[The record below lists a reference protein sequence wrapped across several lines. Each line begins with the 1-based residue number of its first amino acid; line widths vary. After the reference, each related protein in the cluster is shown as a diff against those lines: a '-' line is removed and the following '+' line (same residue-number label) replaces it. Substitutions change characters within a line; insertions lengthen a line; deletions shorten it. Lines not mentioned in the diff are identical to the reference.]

1 MKNQRF
7 SKVERIQQMKKKL
20 LISTDSFLPRWDGVA
35 RFLAETI
42 PKLSK
47 TYDITVIAPRFQ
59 GTIPK
64 FKGVKIVRMAL
75 SGMQFGDYPPAKY
88 DYKKV
93 ETYVKESD
101 IIFNQTIGPIGFAA
115 IRAAKK
121 NDVPVVSYIHSIEW
135 ELFSKAMK
143 RFVKIVHFSS
153 KLYARYC
160 YNRCKLLLIPSK
172 DVERTLK
179 QNKIRTDTQV
189 TKLGTDVA
197 KFIPPVD
204 KKKAKRAVGIHPKKT
219 VIGFCGRIGREKDIP
234 TLYNA
239 FRKLRKFHTGLKLL
253 IVGSGFRETEEALM
267 HDKDIML
274 TGSKDNVVPYLQA
287 MDIYVLPSLTET
299 TSISTL
305 EAMSCGLAVVV
316 TPVGYVKRYVKE
328 GINGLF
334 FPKKNSGILAKKI
347 DMLINSEKLRE
358 RLGEAAR
365 TMIIDKFN
373 WDKTAKEIEKALIT
387 LS

>member
-1 MKNQRF
+1 
-7 SKVERIQQMKKKL
+7 MKKKL

-35 RFLAETI
+35 RVLNEII

-47 TYDITVIAPRFQ
+47 TYDITVVA
-59 GTIPK
+59 PK
-64 FKGVKIVRMAL
+64 FPGKPPKYTGVKIIKVQL

-93 ETYVKESD
+93 DAAVKESS
-101 IIFNQTIGPIGFAA
+101 IVFNQTIGPIGFAA

-121 NDVPVVSYIHSIEW
+121 RNVPVVSYIHSIEW
-135 ELFSKAMK
+135 ELFSKEMK
-143 RFVKIVHFSS
+143 RFVNLVHFSS
-153 KLYARYC
+153 RIYARYC
-160 YNRCKLLLIPSK
+160 YNRCSLLLIPSK
-172 DVERTLK
+172 DIEKTLRD
-179 QNKIRTDTQV
+179 NKIRTNAIV
-189 TKLGTDVA
+189 AELGADIA

-204 KKKAKRAVGIHPKKT
+204 KKKAKKAIGIHPKRT

-239 FRKLRKFHTGLKLL
+239 FRKLQKFHTSLKLL
-253 IVGSGFRETEEALM
+253 IVGSGLKETEEALIKG
-267 HDKDIML
+267 KDIMMM
-274 TGSKDNVVPYLQA
+274 GSKDNVVPYLQA

-328 GINGLF
+328 GINGML
-334 FPKKNSGILAKKI
+334 FPKKNSGILAKKLDI
-347 DMLINSEKLRE
+347 LINDPGLRE
-358 RLGEAAR
+358 RLGRKAR
-365 TMIIDKFN
+365 NTVIEKFN
-373 WDKTAKEIEKALIT
+373 WDRTAKEIKKALDN
-387 LS
+387 SPKS